1 MARVLP
7 IPYLVAQHV
16 QHGGQN
22 VDLACQPLDPLAA
35 LEPARRVDEQRYP
48 QSLLVG
54 VVTVYIAAVLAE
66 ALAMVA
72 VDDEDGVLVEPQLLV
87 LLKEV
92 LQKVVQHAQAVVVT
106 VELLVLRAV
115 LV

>member
-1 MARVLP
+1 MARVLT

-48 QSLLVG
+48 QALFVDG
-54 VVTVYIAAVLAE
+54 ITVHKAAVLAK

-72 VDDEDGVLVEPQLLV
+72 IEDKDGVLVEPYRLI
-87 LLKEV
+87 LLKEG
-92 LQKVVQHAQAVVVT
+92 LQKVVQHAQ
-106 VELLVLRAV
+106 
-115 LV
+115 